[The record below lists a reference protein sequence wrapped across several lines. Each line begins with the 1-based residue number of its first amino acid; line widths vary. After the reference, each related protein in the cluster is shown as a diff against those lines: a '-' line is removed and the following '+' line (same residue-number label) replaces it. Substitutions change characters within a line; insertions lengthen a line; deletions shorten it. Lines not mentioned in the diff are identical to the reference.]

1 MTDLAT
7 ANRLDDLLHDYFKPG
22 PSPDGLARRVLG
34 ARRRDAEELAG
45 SRGASPSR
53 PRPRA

>member
-22 PSPDGLARRVLG
+22 PSPEGLAAAG
-34 ARRRDAEELAG
+34 ARRQ
-45 SRGASPSR
+45 P
-53 PRPRA
+53 P